1 MLCYNCY
8 FLYVN
13 SIFTEKEIE
22 NMEDHVPRNGSKDIP
37 EKLQIDEYTQKR
49 LDELGIFGAD
59 DKDNPYDLV
68 SYK

>member
-1 MLCYNCY
+1 
-8 FLYVN
+8 
-13 SIFTEKEIE
+13 
-22 NMEDHVPRNGSKDIP
+22 MEDHVPRNGSKDIP